1 MGELQRTRT
10 QQLSWWN
17 QSVSFHEDFII
28 SVDPM
33 KGGKFSVEVRDDS
46 HGESEVVGHVDFNDD
61 KLRNEFDFSHNA
73 IESKLDYQRKL
84 PEGTVADEQVAQM
97 RQQRQR
103 KKPDDLEEMNF
114 MRDVGFN
121 VHKLTRGGITRG
133 AIWLAFSD
141 MDDDPTFLKPPC
153 L

>member
-1 MGELQRTRT
+1 MG
-10 QQLSWWN
+10 
-17 QSVSFHEDFII
+17 
-28 SVDPM
+28 PM
-33 KGGKFSVEVRDDS
+33 KGGKFSVEVRDES
-46 HGESEVVGHVDFNDD
+46 HGESEVVGHVEFNDE
-61 KLRNEFDFSHNA
+61 KLRHEFDFSHHA
-73 IESKLDYQRKL
+73 IEGRLENDRKL

-141 MDDDPTFLKPPC
+141 MDENEATFMKPPC